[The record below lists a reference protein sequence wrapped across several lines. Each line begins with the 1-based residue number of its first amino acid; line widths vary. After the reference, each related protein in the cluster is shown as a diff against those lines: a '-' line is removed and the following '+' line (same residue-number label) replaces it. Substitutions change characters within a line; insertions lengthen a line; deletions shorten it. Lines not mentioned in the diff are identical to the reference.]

1 MMVQSKYEYFRDTDK
16 SFFFT
21 DAENNSSVLHFHRNL
36 EIIYVREG
44 ELHSK
49 INGEDHVFSQDEIV
63 FVPQFIS
70 HSFNTPEYCKT
81 VVLIIPYIYS
91 ADIQKQFQEKH
102 LPYHLTNTSY
112 NRKILEFIRMYQK
125 YFESNSPNE
134 YTIKGFINT
143 LFGLLLSKYTLI
155 PQNTN
160 NMSEVISTLLE
171 YIENNFKDNITL
183 DSLAKMVGYNKDYL
197 SKQFNKCVQTSIP
210 HYINKIRIENAVL
223 ALMKSGEQNI
233 LAIALDCGFNSLTTF
248 YRAFKEIYNIAPKD
262 YLQNL
267 SYKKRLMN
275 APPTTFRYKYLYKF
289 QYVFFSFFELI
300 VSYFGK
306 ISQTYSQTK
315 RFVL

>member
-1 MMVQSKYEYFRDTDK
+1 M
-16 SFFFT
+16 
-21 DAENNSSVLHFHRNL
+21 
-36 EIIYVREG
+36 
-44 ELHSK
+44 
-49 INGEDHVFSQDEIV
+49 FSQDEIV

-183 DSLAKMVGYNKDYL
+183 DSLAKWLDIIKTICLNNLTNACKPVSL
-197 SKQFNKCVQTSIP
+197 IISI
-210 HYINKIRIENAVL
+210 KSVL
-223 ALMKSGEQNI
+223 KM
-233 LAIALDCGFNSLTTF
+233 
-248 YRAFKEIYNIAPKD
+248 
-262 YLQNL
+262 
-267 SYKKRLMN
+267 
-275 APPTTFRYKYLYKF
+275 
-289 QYVFFSFFELI
+289 QYWP
-300 VSYFGK
+300 
-306 ISQTYSQTK
+306 
-315 RFVL
+315 